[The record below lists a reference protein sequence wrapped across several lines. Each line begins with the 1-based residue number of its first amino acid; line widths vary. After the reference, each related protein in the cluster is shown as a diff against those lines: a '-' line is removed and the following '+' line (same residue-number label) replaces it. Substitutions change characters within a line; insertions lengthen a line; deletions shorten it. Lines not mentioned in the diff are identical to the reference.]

1 MSMKLRAV
9 IVADV
14 EFKDLATAAEFE
26 EILQTYVAK
35 IKNHADPDWSVSRGD
50 DMQIDQVQAAIPMQ
64 ERRGETGS
72 LHQIVFRGTRG
83 KYKTRT
89 FPKRKKDLNAD

>member
-26 EILQTYVAK
+26 EILQSYVHK
-35 IKNHADPDWSVSRGD
+35 IKNHADPDSRVALGD

-72 LHQIVFRGTRG
+72 LHEIIFRGTRG

-89 FPKRKKDLNAD
+89 FPNRKKDLNTD

>member
-1 MSMKLRAV
+1 MSMKLRAI

-26 EILQTYVAK
+26 GILQSYANK
-35 IKNHADPDWSVSRGD
+35 IKNHADPDWSVARGE
-50 DMQIDQVQAAIPMQ
+50 DMQIDKVQAAIPMQ

-72 LHQIVFRGTRG
+72 LHEIVFRGTRG
-83 KYKTRT
+83 KYK
-89 FPKRKKDLNAD
+89 PRK

>member
-1 MSMKLRAV
+1 MGMKLRAI

-26 EILQTYVAK
+26 GILQTYAEK
-35 IKNHADPDWSVSRGD
+35 IKNHADPDWSVARGD
-50 DMQIDQVQAAIPMQ
+50 DMQIDKVQAAIPMQ

-72 LHQIVFRGTRG
+72 LHEIVFRGSRG
-83 KYKTRT
+83 KYK
-89 FPKRKKDLNAD
+89 PRK